1 MTPIHKRHPT
11 AVETPSVTEDIV
23 SEDDPTLEHP
33 VELTD
38 SPGVVFGQLSLE
50 STIPSESLSRC
61 ESEHPEESAF
71 SP

>member
-1 MTPIHKRHPT
+1 MTPIQKRHPI
-11 AVETPSVTEDIV
+11 ANSPGEDV
-23 SEDDPTLEHP
+23 APEDDLTAEHP

-38 SPGVVFGQLSLE
+38 SPGVVFGHSSLE

-71 SP
+71 SS